1 MTVKKDRYLEQL
13 KKQYDELNYRW
24 NVERSRLEAKT
35 QHHSAEARQ
44 RLEKEL
50 EELDRL
56 RKKMKEKMIDLEVAG
71 ENAWVDFKDDAGGAA
86 AGEPE
91 TSKGFTIVPQC
102 PYVAAQFRKHPDWAD
117 VRAEIES

>member
-1 MTVKKDRYLEQL
+1 MAMSKDEFL
-13 KKQYDELNYRW
+13 KKMKTEYDALNYRW

-71 ENAWVDFKDDAGGAA
+71 ENAWIDFTDDAGEAW
-86 AGEPE
+86 E
-91 TSKGFTIVPQC
+91 
-102 PYVAAQFRKHPDWAD
+102 D
-117 VRAEIES
+117 VRKGTEKAWSAFSEGLKRAVARFK